1 MHKPRTK
8 ANVYKAA
15 LYTFIVHALIFEL
28 LFLSFVWKHQPQ
40 MDVAEVTLWDA
51 LPPTRTQSK
60 PEPVVEPVPEKPV
73 EKPIIQE
80 EPVEEKPEVIEKPEE
95 TIDENAIALE
105 KKKAEDKRNAEAE
118 KQKKIKEKKEAE
130 KKIALEKIQKELIKD
145 QQQAKEEKLR
155 SEALKKLQ
163 AATLAEEDA
172 ARDTKAQATRASAN
186 ASVIGEYTNKIK
198 IKIRGNVNKSLCG
211 DDDPELK
218 FIIGLLPTGELNPST
233 PKLVKSSGNSVCD
246 EAVERAIVASQP
258 LPLPDD
264 KTLYSEF
271 RKLNLTFRP
280 NDE

>member
-51 LPPTRTQSK
+51 LPPTKTQLK
-60 PEPVVEPVPEKPV
+60 PESVVEPISEKPF

-80 EPVEEKPEVIEKPEE
+80 EPVEEKPEES
-95 TIDENAIALE
+95 IDENAIALE
-105 KKKAEDKRNAEAE
+105 KRKAEDKRNAEAE

-130 KKIALEKIQKELIKD
+130 KKIALEKIQKELVKD
-145 QQQAKEEKLR
+145 QQQAKEEKKR
-155 SEALKKLQ
+155 SEALKTLQ

-172 ARDTKAQATRASAN
+172 ARESKARAAKASAN
-186 ASVIGEYTNKIK
+186 ASLIGEYKIK
-198 IKIRGNVNKSLCG
+198 IKIKIHGNVNKSLCG
-211 DDDPELK
+211 DGNPELK